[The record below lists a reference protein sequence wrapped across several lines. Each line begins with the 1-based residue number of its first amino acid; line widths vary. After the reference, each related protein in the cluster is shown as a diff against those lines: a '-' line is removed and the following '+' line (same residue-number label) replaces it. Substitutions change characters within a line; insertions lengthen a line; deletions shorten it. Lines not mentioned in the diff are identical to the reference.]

1 MIHSSAWLVILVS
14 QYSGNI
20 CKHQTVSLWPCWLS
34 VSSELSHPAHRA
46 RHGEKVFQ
54 PGNNQITI
62 IRLGIIESIIKF
74 RISKCSSLQPL
85 NPLYGSCYKLL
96 VWSRNILIEG
106 TFYLSCCT
114 VHRERLEANRK
125 YFVSLYL
132 PPYCL
137 LHDVI
142 YMICSEKV
150 KVKHVK
156 FTVFFNKRL
165 KLLPTMFPHQQHH
178 KMHK

>member
-74 RISKCSSLQPL
+74 RISKCSSLQLL

-96 VWSRNILIEG
+96 VRSRNILIEG

-125 YFVSLYL
+125 YFVLL
-132 PPYCL
+132 PSTLLSPTWCN
-137 LHDVI
+137 LHDLFWESESQTCKI
-142 YMICSEKV
+142 YGIFQQEV
-150 KVKHVK
+150 EITAHNV
-156 FTVFFNKRL
+156 
-165 KLLPTMFPHQQHH
+165 PTPAAPQNA
-178 KMHK
+178 